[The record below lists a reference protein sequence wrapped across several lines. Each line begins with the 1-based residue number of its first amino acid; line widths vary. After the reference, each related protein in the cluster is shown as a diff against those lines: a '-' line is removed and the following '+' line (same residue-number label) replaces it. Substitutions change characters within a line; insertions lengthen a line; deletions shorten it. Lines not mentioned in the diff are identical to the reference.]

1 MTVPAGAPSA
11 ARVVALLAVT
21 ALILAAFVPA
31 LRLPLAGV
39 LAAGLAGAL
48 LGRGRAAD
56 LRLPL
61 AATLPAAI
69 LLVLRSVPAPAAA
82 GPGWCVEPFPP
93 PVLWRGAEA
102 AIAIGAV
109 LAIGWCIGSGPRAI
123 GLVRP
128 GGRELALGIGAGV
141 AIAAGALALGTT
153 LAAPFFGAIAF
164 SAGDPRSLLP
174 AIAAAL
180 ANGALEE
187 VVYRGAMLAWLTP
200 VVGLRGAIV
209 LQALVFG
216 AAHTGTDFT
225 GSPIPVMAA
234 VAAAGAIGGIIA
246 SMRRSLALPI
256 LLHAAFDVPLFYVV
270 ACRLG

>member
-1 MTVPAGAPSA
+1 MRAPVGAPGL
-11 ARVVALLAVT
+11 ARS
-21 ALILAAFVPA
+21 AAFVAIVALIAAAFLPA
-31 LRLPLAGV
+31 LRVPLAV
-39 LAAGLAGAL
+39 ALVAGLAVAL
-48 LGRGRAAD
+48 PGRGRAAD

-61 AATLPAAI
+61 AATLPAAV
-69 LLVLRSVPAPAAA
+69 LLVLRTVPPPVAT

-102 AIAIGAV
+102 ALAIGAV
-109 LAIGWCIGSGPRAI
+109 LVPGRLIGSGPRAI

-128 GGRELALGIGAGV
+128 GGRELAGALAVGIV
-141 AIAAGALALGTT
+141 IAAGALALGTT
-153 LAAPFFGAIAF
+153 FAAPFFGAISF
-164 SAGDPRSLLP
+164 TAGDPRSLLP
-174 AIAAAL
+174 ATAAAL

-187 VVYRGAMLAWLTP
+187 VVYRGAMLVWLTP

-234 VAAAGAIGGIIA
+234 VATAGAIGGIIA
-246 SMRRSLALPI
+246 SVRRSLVLPI
-256 LLHAAFDVPLFYVV
+256 VLHAAFDVPLFYVV